1 MAKKTLAPKERAQE
15 VLTNDEYLK
24 TLLDGMPA
32 DKKDTI
38 LEKLGGYMLKQDEFN
53 RLANQTSAHKERLDV
68 WYAENQAAIAEGL
81 EAKAE
86 LERLQAERSTKPP
99 AGDDD
104 DEISRTMKR
113 EAPPAPSGLTKEQVE
128 QMLAERQALIEQRGL
143 YTIGNVY
150 ELGLDH
156 FKRFGEKLDI
166 TGLYETARKN
176 QVDLNTAYQIF
187 AKDKIDEANEAAEK
201 QKFEVLKAKA
211 REEAL
216 RELSQNP
223 NLPYIPPTTE
233 PGVLSGL
240 KDGNKGH
247 GVQAAVEEFYRMH
260 SGQN

>member
-1 MAKKTLAPKERAQE
+1 MAKKTLAPRERAQE

-53 RLANQTSAHKERLDV
+53 RLANQTTAHRERLDV

-86 LERLQAERSTKPP
+86 LERLKAEGTQAGKPP
-99 AGDDD
+99 AGDDE
-104 DEISRTMKR
+104 DEITKTMKKD
-113 EAPPAPSGLTKEQVE
+113 PPSGLTKDEVE
-128 QMLAERQALIEQRGL
+128 RMLAERQALIEQRGL

-201 QKFEVLKAKA
+201 QKFEMLKAKA

-240 KDGNKGH
+240 KDGNKQH